1 MEANIILGRNMD
13 TSYWIL
19 ELKKS
24 GASNIN
30 VLDYEYFGDPIQID
44 DVFYLSSHDLMEKIK
59 SYDSRIYYKSL
70 YIFPTLKKY
79 NTTNSK

>member
-1 MEANIILGRNMD
+1 MEANIILGRNID

-19 ELKKS
+19 ELKSS

-44 DVFYLSSHDLMEKIK
+44 DVIYLSSYDLKEKIK
-59 SYDSRIYYKSL
+59 SYDSIIYYKSM
-70 YIFPTLKKY
+70 YIFPTLKNYK
-79 NTTNSK
+79 TLKSK